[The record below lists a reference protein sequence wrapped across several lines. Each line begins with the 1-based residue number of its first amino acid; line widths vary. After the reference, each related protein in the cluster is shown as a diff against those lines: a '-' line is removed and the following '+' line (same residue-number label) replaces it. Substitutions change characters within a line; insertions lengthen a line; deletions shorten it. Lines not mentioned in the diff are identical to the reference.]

1 MAGDVQYVVI
11 YLYLGLH
18 RLRALTMLQFSGIA
32 DVDTTLTQPPL
43 SSGEVVAA
51 SLLQHRND

>member
-51 SLLQHRND
+51 AAAASQ